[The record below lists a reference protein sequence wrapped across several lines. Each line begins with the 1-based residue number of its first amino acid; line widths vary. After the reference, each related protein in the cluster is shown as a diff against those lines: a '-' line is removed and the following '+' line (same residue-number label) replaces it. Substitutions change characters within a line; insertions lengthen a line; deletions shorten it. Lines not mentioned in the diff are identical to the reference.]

1 MIQIAIIDDEQM
13 WRQRAEDCVRK
24 YYGNRE
30 ITIDLYPSGEVF
42 VEGKKQYDILL
53 VDIEL
58 KKEGEEGLTGF
69 ETVLCYQEQFPHAN
83 TVTIILTTHIEL
95 SRQGYHVSAFRYL
108 DKQCIQAELT
118 EALEKAE
125 GKLRGN
131 HEVVFSEVG
140 MGECK
145 VMVKDILYVESEKRN
160 TKVYTK
166 HGFHICKETLG
177 KIEEVLAEYGC
188 YRCHKAY
195 LVNLM
200 EIEKI
205 EKNDVFLSNGVV
217 LHINS
222 KKVRELKDRYMSWRY
237 EHANQ

>member
-69 ETVLCYQEQFPHAN
+69 ETVLCYQDQFPHAN

-125 GKLRGN
+125 GKLRGYSLCRAGKT
-131 HEVVFSEVG
+131 EYKG
-140 MGECK
+140 
-145 VMVKDILYVESEKRN
+145 LYK
-160 TKVYTK
+160 TW
-166 HGFHICKETLG
+166 FP
-177 KIEEVLAEYGC
+177 
-188 YRCHKAY
+188 Y
-195 LVNLM
+195 L
-200 EIEKI
+200 
-205 EKNDVFLSNGVV
+205 
-217 LHINS
+217 
-222 KKVRELKDRYMSWRY
+222 
-237 EHANQ
+237 